1 MQKKRRTFT
10 PQQKAE
16 IALKALSNEDSI
28 AALCRQYNLSSE
40 QISHWKAELC
50 NVVWNA
56 VRLGRMAP
64 EQIDDLLGLAA
75 ALPIASVDVAEL
87 WRGAIARAV
96 NGNHPAY
103 DTLFVELAARLD
115 TRVVSYDRQMKTRF
129 PSLVMRPA
137 DALKVTSI

>member
-1 MQKKRRTFT
+1 MKLVVDTDVV
-10 PQQKAE
+10 A
-16 IALKALSNEDSI
+16 
-28 AALCRQYNLSSE
+28 AALLGEPTTGEEAARLLGSAWELSAP
-40 QISHWKAELC
+40 SHWKAELC
-50 NVVWNA
+50 NVVWKA